1 MPDFFMEGDD
11 NAHSPIWMRDYSD
24 PPDDVPFNRNAKDML
39 GTLKSHNLNDRL
51 DCMILFCQFSTN
63 RECLVHLFY
72 RDVDEV
78 LRRVKASRIVMG
90 HTPQSQIN
98 AALNGKAWRIDV
110 GMSRGMNGT
119 YPEVLE
125 VVKNNNG
132 EEIVWVLTSEGRIP
146 AEERHVLDDDQAD
159 DTVST

>member
-1 MPDFFMEGDD
+1 M
-11 NAHSPIWMRDYSD
+11 
-24 PPDDVPFNRNAKDML
+24 
-39 GTLKSHNLNDRL
+39 T
-51 DCMILFCQFSTN
+51 
-63 RECLVHLFY
+63 
-72 RDVDEV
+72 DEV
-78 LRRVKASRIVMG
+78 LRRVNASRIVMG

-146 AEERHVLDDDQAD
+146 AEERHVLDDEQAD

>member
-1 MPDFFMEGDD
+1 M
-11 NAHSPIWMRDYSD
+11 
-24 PPDDVPFNRNAKDML
+24 
-39 GTLKSHNLNDRL
+39 T
-51 DCMILFCQFSTN
+51 
-63 RECLVHLFY
+63 
-72 RDVDEV
+72 DEV
-78 LRRVKASRIVMG
+78 LRRVNASRIVMG

-125 VVKNNNG
+125 VVKTNNG

-146 AEERHVLDDDQAD
+146 AEERHVLDDEQAD